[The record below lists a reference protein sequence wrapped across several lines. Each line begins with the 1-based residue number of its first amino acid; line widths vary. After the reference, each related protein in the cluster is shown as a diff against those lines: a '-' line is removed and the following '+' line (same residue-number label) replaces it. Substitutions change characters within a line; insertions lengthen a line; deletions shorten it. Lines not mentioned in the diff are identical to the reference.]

1 MRVRLTWTGKLK
13 ALFIITILYNSHIS
27 ANVTQSTDTTLAPL
41 FYHLHLVIKSP
52 RYLIPCL
59 KKPLSPNP
67 EGALHFS
74 GREPWPQTW
83 KYWLSSQPLHTQL
96 HAKGHALM
104 KPREPHHPQ
113 TAGMLLWGSQISGH
127 PPPHPGY
134 ASRFCLWK
142 SKTELETR
150 VRHPINANRAGRW
163 AGLSASTS
171 QIIFSD
177 NLIKMFQKLRI
188 AQTCWRGLVQ

>member
-1 MRVRLTWTGKLK
+1 MRVRFTWTGKLK

-27 ANVTQSTDTTLAPL
+27 ANVTQFTDKTLAPL
-41 FYHLHLVIKSP
+41 FYHVHLVIKSP

-67 EGALHFS
+67 EGALHCFLAENHGLRLGS
-74 GREPWPQTW
+74 TDSHPTLCTLLRAE
-83 KYWLSSQPLHTQL
+83 
-96 HAKGHALM
+96 GHALM

-113 TAGMLLWGSQISGH
+113 TAGMLLGGSQISGH

-134 ASRFCLWK
+134 ASRFCPWK

-150 VRHPINANRAGRW
+150 VRHPIKTR
-163 AGLSASTS
+163 
-171 QIIFSD
+171 
-177 NLIKMFQKLRI
+177 
-188 AQTCWRGLVQ
+188 